1 MRYNSKMQCAKYL
14 NSKYGANTFT
24 NILKQKKKESY
35 DESVLKIIRDE
46 YDLFFENIYKNMSL
60 SNEDKKI
67 QNYIKEFDIFI
78 DLVYSNS
85 REVLKMYTNIFK
97 TEKAYITKLGNYDKN
112 LADYI
117 VKSINIYLK

>member
-1 MRYNSKMQCAKYL
+1 MKYSSKMECAKYL
-14 NSKYGANTFT
+14 NDKYGAKTFT
-24 NILKQKKKESY
+24 NILKQKTKDSY
-35 DESVLKIIRDE
+35 DETVLKIIREE
-46 YDLFFENIYKNMSL
+46 YDVFFKNMFNNMSL
-60 SNEDKKI
+60 NVEDEKI
-67 QNYIKEFDIFI
+67 QNYIKEFEILI

-117 VKSINIYLK
+117 IRSIEIYLK

>member
-1 MRYNSKMQCAKYL
+1 MRYNTKMECAKYL

-24 NILKQKKKESY
+24 NILKQKKTESY
-35 DESVLKIIRDE
+35 DEIVLKVIRKE
-46 YDLFFENIYKNMSL
+46 YDIFFENMYNNMTL
-60 SNEDKKI
+60 AKEDKKI
-67 QNYIKEFDIFI
+67 QNYIKEFDILI

-85 REVLKMYTNIFK
+85 REVLKMYKNIFK

-117 VKSINIYLK
+117 VDSIDIYLK